1 MYGLILA
8 FGVVLLVIWIAVL
21 IVSMPEKGDD

>member
-8 FGVVLLVIWIAVL
+8 FGVVLLVIWITVL
-21 IVSMPEKGDD
+21 IVSMPDKEDD